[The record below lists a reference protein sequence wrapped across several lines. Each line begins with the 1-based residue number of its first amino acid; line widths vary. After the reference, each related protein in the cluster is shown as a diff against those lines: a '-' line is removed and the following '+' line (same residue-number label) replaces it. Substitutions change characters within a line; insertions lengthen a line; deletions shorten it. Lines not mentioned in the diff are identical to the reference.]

1 MDDVSIINVGT
12 NYVNPVITIGTGNKK
27 RQIGTFTTDSQG
39 RLTKPN
45 ITEAVL
51 GFIKPV
57 VEDKAATPTGTGA
70 QLSVVYTYTS
80 PREIRENNV
89 LPLTQYIDCVGHP
102 MIQSAI
108 EEEQTGL
115 TDTGFNL
122 VDSQTDTTTTSS
134 SDTTTVSTPT
144 TADPVS
150 TPVNQDTTQPSAPS
164 TPSTPTPP
172 STPPAQNNPPQ
183 QGGYGGY

>member
-1 MDDVSIINVGT
+1 M
-12 NYVNPVITIGTGNKK
+12 
-27 RQIGTFTTDSQG
+27 
-39 RLTKPN
+39 
-45 ITEAVL
+45 

-150 TPVNQDTTQPSAPS
+150 TPVNQDTTQQTQQS
-164 TPSTPTPP
+164 TQ
-172 STPPAQNNPPQ
+172 QNTQQTQQTQQTNNNQ
-183 QGGYGGY
+183 QQNQGGYGGY

>member
-1 MDDVSIINVGT
+1 MGFV
-12 NYVNPVITIGTGNKK
+12 
-27 RQIGTFTTDSQG
+27 
-39 RLTKPN
+39 KP
-45 ITEAVL
+45 I
-51 GFIKPV
+51 
-57 VEDKAATPTGTGA
+57 VEEKSAAGTGTGGS
-70 QLSVVYTYTS
+70 LSVVYTYTS

-102 MIQSAI
+102 MIKSAI
-108 EEEQTGL
+108 EEEQAGF

-122 VDSQTDTTTTSS
+122 VNSQDTSTTTDSTS
-134 SDTTTVSTPT
+134 SDTTTTPT
-144 TADPVS
+144 VSDPVS